1 MRLKTAMA
9 VLRKDAGFL
18 GMSLSDLLAMIEK
31 NPLSFPNKVIKAFE
45 VYKKEAA

>member
-9 VLRKDAGFL
+9 ILRKDAGFL

-31 NPLSFPNKVIKAFE
+31 SPLAFPNKVIEAFK